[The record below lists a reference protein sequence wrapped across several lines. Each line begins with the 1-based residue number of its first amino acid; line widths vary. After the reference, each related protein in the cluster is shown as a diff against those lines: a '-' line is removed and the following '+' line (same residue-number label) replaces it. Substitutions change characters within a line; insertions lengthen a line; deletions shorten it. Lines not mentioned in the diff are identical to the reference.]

1 MSRIL
6 LLASRD
12 DPAKDMVYNAINPLH
27 EISLVILEKPVSKTN
42 MIKRRVKKLGF
53 IKVLGQLAFQT
64 LVVKGLTALSKKRR
78 NELLKTLQLDTTK
91 IPAEKVKHADT
102 VNDDVCIEYIRTFQ
116 PDLILVKGT
125 RIISKKI
132 LECTNAPFIN
142 MHVGITPRYRGVH
155 GAYWALANNDRQNAG
170 TTIHYVD
177 AGIDTGNVIAQ
188 QRIEISAKDNFVT
201 YPLIQIAAGI
211 ELLKEVIPQVIS
223 GNKKTLAV
231 TEKSGSRLWYHP
243 TIWYYLRRRI
253 FNGVK

>member
-1 MSRIL
+1 L

-27 EISLVILEKPVSKTN
+27 EISLVILEKPVNKLS
-42 MIKRRVKKLGF
+42 MIKRRVKKLG
-53 IKVLGQLAFQT
+53 IIRVLGQLAFQT
-64 LVVKGLTALSKKRR
+64 IVVKLLASLSKKRR
-78 NELLKTLQLDTTK
+78 TELMKSLNLNTAR
-91 IPAEKVKHADT
+91 IPAEKVKQVDT
-102 VNDDVCIEYIRTFQ
+102 INDDVCLEQIRSFE

-132 LECTNAPFIN
+132 LSCTNAPFIN

-155 GAYWALANNDRQNAG
+155 GAYWALANKDRENAG

-177 AGIDTGNVIAQ
+177 AGIDTGNIIAQ
-188 QRIEISAKDNFVT
+188 QRIEISSKDNFIT
-201 YPLIQIAAGI
+201 YPLLQIAAGI
-211 ELLKEVIPQVIS
+211 ELLKSIIPQVLS
-223 GNKKTLAV
+223 GNKNTVAV
-231 TEKSGSRLWYHP
+231 KSETVSRLYYHP

>member
-1 MSRIL
+1 MFRIL

-12 DPAKDMVYNAINPLH
+12 DPAKDMVYNAINPLY
-27 EISLVILEKPVSKTN
+27 EISLVILEKPVNKLS
-42 MIKRRVKKLGF
+42 MIKRRVKKLGI

-64 LVVKGLTALSKKRR
+64 IVVKLLTSLSKKRR
-78 NELLKTLQLDTTK
+78 KELMKSLNLNTAK
-91 IPAEKVKHADT
+91 IPAEKIEQVDT
-102 VNDDVCIEYIRTFQ
+102 INDDICLEHIRSFN

-132 LECTNAPFIN
+132 LSCTKAPFIN

-155 GAYWALANNDRQNAG
+155 GAYWALANKDRGNAG

-177 AGIDTGNVIAQ
+177 AGIDTGNIIAQ
-188 QRIEISAKDNFVT
+188 QTIGITSKDNFVT
-201 YPLIQIAAGI
+201 YPLLQIAAGI
-211 ELLKEVIPQVIS
+211 ELLKSIIPQVLS
-223 GNKKTLAV
+223 GNKNTVAVKAV
-231 TEKSGSRLWYHP
+231 TGSRLWYHP